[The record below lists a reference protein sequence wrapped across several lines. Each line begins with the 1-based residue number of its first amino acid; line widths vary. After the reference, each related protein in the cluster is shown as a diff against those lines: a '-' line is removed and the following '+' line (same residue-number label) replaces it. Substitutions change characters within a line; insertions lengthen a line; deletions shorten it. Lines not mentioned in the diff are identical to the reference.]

1 LSSEKVDK
9 VLEEIFSDSESSFF
23 DSDDDSSGIDDLPV
37 GEAIAVER
45 TEDED
50 SDSESVVQSVSSTA
64 RFAWEDM
71 NYVGQ
76 REQFIGNC
84 GPQNDAK
91 DVTEGAD
98 IFKLFFYSGSSGV
111 YEIFCRKFCYNPT
124 IFKKVI
130 HI

>member
-1 LSSEKVDK
+1 M
-9 VLEEIFSDSESSFF
+9 
-23 DSDDDSSGIDDLPV
+23 
-37 GEAIAVER
+37 
-45 TEDED
+45 T
-50 SDSESVVQSVSSTA
+50 
-64 RFAWEDM
+64 
-71 NYVGQ
+71 NYVGR

-98 IFKLFFYSGSSGV
+98 IFKLFFYSGSGGV
-111 YEIFCRKFCYNPT
+111 YEIFCRKFHYNPT